1 MLRSATPIV
10 RNDDAAMSK
19 NTSIRDVL
27 AVVDG
32 TASSLAGVDQAVAYA
47 GLYDATLTI
56 VVVTENLAWAA
67 AVDPMAYA
75 TAMEVSGTQ
84 RKEHVAAVRKRVE
97 GASVHVEVHA
107 LFEAP
112 GLLPGLAKAEGQY
125 ADIALVP
132 GAGGWQNDSLRRHI
146 TEALMFA
153 GVPTMVMPATWRPSP
168 ITHAALGWNASL
180 EAFRAART
188 ILVLAEPEAT
198 IDVIVV
204 DALDGYSSDQPVP
217 GVQIARHLTRHGYN
231 AAVHAIASAE
241 HGTSDALQIF
251 AFEQCADVLV
261 IGGYGRSRALEFVLG
276 GVTRELLARQRL
288 PIVFVH

>member
-1 MLRSATPIV
+1 M
-10 RNDDAAMSK
+10 NK
-19 NTSIRDVL
+19 NTSIKDVL

-32 TASSLAGVDQAVAYA
+32 TPSSLAAVDQALAYA
-47 GLYDATLTI
+47 DIHEATLTI

-75 TAMEVSGTQ
+75 TAMEVSDAQ
-84 RKEHVAAVRKRVE
+84 RKEHVVAVRKRAE
-97 GASVHVEVHA
+97 GAPVHVEVHA

-125 ADIALVP
+125 ADIALIP
-132 GAGGWQNDSLRRHI
+132 GAGSWQSDGLRRHVI
-146 TEALMFA
+146 EVLMFA
-153 GVPTMVMPATWRPSP
+153 GVPTMVVPATWRPAR

-188 ILVLAEPEAT
+188 VLDLVESGAA

-204 DALDGYSSDQPVP
+204 DSLDGHRSDRPVP
-217 GVQIARHLTRHGYN
+217 GAQVARHLARHGHN
-231 AAVHAIASAE
+231 AVVHAIGSAE
-241 HGTSDALQIF
+241 HGTSGALQIF
-251 AFEQCADVLV
+251 ASEQHADVLV

-276 GVTRELLARQRL
+276 GVTRELIAHQRL